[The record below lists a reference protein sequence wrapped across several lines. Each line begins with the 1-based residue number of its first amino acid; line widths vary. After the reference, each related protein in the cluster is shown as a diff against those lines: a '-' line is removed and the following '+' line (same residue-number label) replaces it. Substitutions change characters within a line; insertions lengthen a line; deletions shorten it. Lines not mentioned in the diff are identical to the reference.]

1 MNKMLKTIFSSK
13 WRTYLFLCAAILI
26 LQLFPYLLIGE
37 YYVYAFS
44 IIYPEWFQALLDYLW
59 HDYIPIFCA
68 SVISSSCLAL
78 LVMGLLFLF
87 QFLARKIQS
96 QQNQSDAVDKSPQVM
111 NKKLKTIFSSK
122 WRTYLFLCVAILIL
136 QLFPY
141 LLIGKSYGM
150 LHYFVIAPFLEL
162 IPWYSIYVF
171 GFLQVISSCCLALL
185 VMGLLFGFQFVAE
198 KIKPQQKN
206 HSDTDDK

>member
-26 LQLFPYLLIGE
+26 LQLFPYLLIG
-37 YYVYAFS
+37 
-44 IIYPEWFQALLDYLW
+44 
-59 HDYIPIFCA
+59 
-68 SVISSSCLAL
+68 
-78 LVMGLLFLF
+78 
-87 QFLARKIQS
+87 
-96 QQNQSDAVDKSPQVM
+96 
-111 NKKLKTIFSSK
+111 
-122 WRTYLFLCVAILIL
+122 
-136 QLFPY
+136 
-141 LLIGKSYGM
+141 KSYGM
-150 LHYFVIAPFLEL
+150 LHYFMLAPFLEL